1 MVDLT
6 DVGRK
11 ARAAS
16 VLMGILDSN
25 AKNDILF
32 AMADAL
38 EKNAEAII
46 YANSRD
52 MEKARTAGRPDSIL
66 DRLLLDEKRI
76 CGMANGLRKVAALPD
91 PVGEVIGGSKRPN
104 GLSITKKRVPLG
116 VIGIIYE
123 ARPNVTADAI
133 GLCVKSGNCVIL
145 RGGSDAVESAS
156 AIADAMVE
164 AGVRNGLPEDAV

>member
-52 MEKARTAGRPDSIL
+52 MEKARAAGRPDSIL
-66 DRLLLDEKRI
+66 DRLLLDENSCR
-76 CGMANGLRKVAALPD
+76 A
-91 PVGEVIGGSKRPN
+91 
-104 GLSITKKRVPLG
+104 
-116 VIGIIYE
+116 
-123 ARPNVTADAI
+123 ARP
-133 GLCVKSGNCVIL
+133 C
-145 RGGSDAVESAS
+145 RGSDRGQQAAQWIKYYEKESA
-156 AIADAMVE
+156 AR
-164 AGVRNGLPEDAV
+164 RNRNHI

>member
-52 MEKARTAGRPDSIL
+52 C
-66 DRLLLDEKRI
+66 LLYTSNKSD
-76 CGMANGLRKVAALPD
+76 GMGCAVAF
-91 PVGEVIGGSKRPN
+91 
-104 GLSITKKRVPLG
+104 LSVFG
-116 VIGIIYE
+116 
-123 ARPNVTADAI
+123 
-133 GLCVKSGNCVIL
+133 
-145 RGGSDAVESAS
+145 
-156 AIADAMVE
+156 
-164 AGVRNGLPEDAV
+164 